1 MLLLGAA
8 ALILFAFDKVAK
20 RYKAEHSKWATA
32 FMCAVL
38 AALFCDHPRLG
49 QGRGRRLLF
58 VIGYR
63 QAPLMH
69 SPAP

>member
-1 MLLLGAA
+1 MKNGLLLMLLLGAA

-38 AALFCDHPRLG
+38 AALFAIIFVWDRAEGGGFSSSLDIV
-49 QGRGRRLLF
+49 RR
-58 VIGYR
+58 R
-63 QAPLMH
+63 
-69 SPAP
+69 